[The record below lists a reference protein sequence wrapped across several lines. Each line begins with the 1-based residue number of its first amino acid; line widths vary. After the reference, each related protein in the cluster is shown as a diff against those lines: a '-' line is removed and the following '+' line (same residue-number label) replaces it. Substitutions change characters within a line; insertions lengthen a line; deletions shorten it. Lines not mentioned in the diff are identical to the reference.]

1 MQYQP
6 YIAMNRLLGLLILLL
21 FSTLFYQPA
30 EAQNNPYKI
39 DDKLYAYYQKCSS
52 YINKP
57 VVLAMADTL
66 FESAAQTKD
75 DKAQCLALHLKVDY
89 YYYADSLEALL
100 RENQNIADFA
110 RHTQHQQYIFSAWNR
125 IISYY
130 IKHHDSEQALQELKQ
145 YQDEALRLNN
155 SYGIARSY
163 IRMGELYQSLNN
175 DLAITQFENAID
187 YYKNIGETKDIS
199 YPYNRL
205 GYCYLNKK
213 DLKTAEKYALQSL
226 ESAQVAA
233 HKISAY
239 SILLKIYIE
248 AHNFN
253 KASLYKKLLDD
264 LNAKKLLIGANK
276 SSYINGITDYYMALK
291 QWNKALVY
299 VDSIENPIAQAEYQ
313 AKIFLEQK
321 NFEKA
326 YNYISLKNKLSDSI
340 IQAANTEVLAAYNAR
355 FNNQTLE
362 MEKNRLEV
370 QHQQEELQRIA
381 LETREKQRNF
391 IVLIIILLMTSGFSL
406 VYAISRRRSAHRLQ
420 AEKQLAEE
428 ACRRAETADRL
439 KSVFL
444 QNISHE
450 IRTPLNAIVGFND
463 LLNGNENIE
472 LEPEERAEL
481 LSSIH
486 RNTELLLTLVNDV
499 LDLSSLDSGNYQ
511 LSLNATNIEELCRY
525 TLTNM
530 TAKVPTGVSLELE
543 ASPTNLIIKTDA
555 SCLQQ
560 ILMNL
565 LENACKYTEHGKIIL
580 SYRANSEKVTFSVTD
595 NGCGI
600 APDNAEIIFQ
610 RYEKLD
616 SFKPGFGIGLSI
628 CRSIA
633 TLLNGH
639 IYLDTTYTQGARFIL
654 EIPLL
659 NNTLIT
665 M

>member
-6 YIAMNRLLGLLILLL
+6 YIAMNRLLGLLIVLL

-52 YINKP
+52 YVNKP

-66 FESAAQTKD
+66 FESATQTKD

-130 IKHHDSEQALQELKQ
+130 IQHHDSEQALRELKQ

-226 ESAQVAA
+226 VSAQVAA

-248 AHNFN
+248 AHKFN

-276 SSYINGITDYYMALK
+276 SSYIIGVTDYYIASK
-291 QWNKALVY
+291 QWDKALVY

-439 KSVFL
+439 KTVFL

-511 LSLNATNIEELCRY
+511 LSLNSTNIEELCRH

-530 TAKVPTGVSLELE
+530 TAKVPTGVSLGLE
-543 ASPTNLIIKTDA
+543 ASPTNLIITTDA

-580 SYRANSEKVTFSVTD
+580 SYKTDSEKVTFSVTD

-600 APDNAEIIFQ
+600 SPDNAEIIFQ

-639 IYLDTTYTQGARFIL
+639 IYLDTTYTQGARFVL

>member
-6 YIAMNRLLGLLILLL
+6 YIAMNRLFGLLILLL
-21 FSTLFYQPA
+21 LFTLFNQLA
-30 EAQNNPYKI
+30 GAQNNPYKI

-52 YINKP
+52 LANKP
-57 VVLAMADTL
+57 VVLTMADTL
-66 FESAAQTKD
+66 YESAAQTIDK
-75 DKAQCLALHLKVDY
+75 KAQCLALHLKVDY

-110 RHTQHQQYIFSAWNR
+110 RQTQYQQYIFSAWNR
-125 IISYY
+125 VISYY
-130 IKHHDSEQALQELKQ
+130 MQHHDNEQALQELKR

-175 DLAITQFENAID
+175 DLAITQFENAIE

-205 GYCYLNKK
+205 GYCYLQKK
-213 DLKTAEKYALQSL
+213 DLITAEKNALKSL
-226 ESAQVAA
+226 EYAQVNA

-239 SILLKIYIE
+239 CILLKIYIE
-248 AHNFN
+248 AHNFK
-253 KASLYKKLLDD
+253 KANIYKELLDD
-264 LNAKKLLIGANK
+264 FNVKKLLIGANRN
-276 SSYINGITDYYMALK
+276 SYFSGTVDYYIALK

-313 AKIFLEQK
+313 GKIFLEQK

-326 YNYISLKNKLSDSI
+326 YYYTRLKNRLSDSI
-340 IQAANTEVLAAYNAR
+340 TQTANAEVLAAYNAR

-391 IVLIIILLMTSGFSL
+391 IVLIIILLMTSGFSIF
-406 VYAISRRRSAHRLQ
+406 YAISRRRSAHRLR

-428 ACRRAETADRL
+428 ACHRAEAADRL
-439 KSVFL
+439 KTVFL

-463 LLNGNENIE
+463 LLNGNEDIE

-499 LDLSSLDSGNYQ
+499 LDLSSLESGNYQ
-511 LSLNATNIEELCRY
+511 LTPASTNIEELCRL
-525 TLTNM
+525 TLTN
-530 TAKVPTGVSLELE
+530 TRTKVPTGVSLELE
-543 ASPTNLIIKTDA
+543 ASPTNLTITTDA

-580 SYRANSEKVTFSVTD
+580 SYKSDSEKVTFSVTD

-600 APDNAEIIFQ
+600 APENAEVIFQ

-639 IYLDTTYTQGARFIL
+639 IYLDTTYTQGAQFVL
-654 EIPLL
+654 EIPFTPQ
-659 NNTLIT
+659 NTY
-665 M
+665 

>member
-1 MQYQP
+1 MLYLQYQS
-6 YIAMNRLLGLLILLL
+6 YIAMNRLLGLLLFL
-21 FSTLFYQPA
+21 FSTFFNQLA

-52 YINKP
+52 LVNKP
-57 VVLAMADTL
+57 VVLTMADTL
-66 FESAAQTKD
+66 FKSAAQTKD
-75 DKAQCLALHLKVDY
+75 EKTQCLALHLKVDY

-110 RHTQHQQYIFSAWNR
+110 RQTQHQQYIFSAWNR
-125 IISYY
+125 VISYY
-130 IKHHDSEQALQELKQ
+130 MVHHDNEQALRELKR

-155 SYGIARSY
+155 SYGIARGY
-163 IRMGELYQSLNN
+163 IRMGEHYQLLNN
-175 DLAITQFENAID
+175 DLAIKQFENAIE

-205 GYCYLNKK
+205 GYCYLEKK
-213 DLKTAEKYALQSL
+213 DLKTAEKYALQAL
-226 ESAQVAA
+226 ETAQVTA

-239 SILLKIYIE
+239 CILLKIYIE
-248 AHNFN
+248 TRNFK
-253 KASLYKKLLDD
+253 KAGIYKELLDD

-276 SSYINGITDYYMALK
+276 NSYSKGVADYYIALK
-291 QWNKALVY
+291 QWGKALTQ
-299 VDSIENPIAQAEYQ
+299 VDSIEDPIAKTGYQ
-313 AKIFLEQK
+313 AKISLEQK

-326 YNYISLKNKLSDSI
+326 YYYTSLKNKLSDSI
-340 IQAANTEVLAAYNAR
+340 IRATNAEVLAAYNAR

-381 LETREKQRNF
+381 LETREKQRNL
-391 IVLIIILLMTSGFSL
+391 IALIIILLMTSGFSL
-406 VYAISRRRSAHRLQ
+406 VYAISRRRSAHRLRV
-420 AEKQLAEE
+420 EKQLAEE
-428 ACRRAETADRL
+428 ACHRAETADRL

-499 LDLSSLDSGNYQ
+499 LDLSSLESGNYQ
-511 LSLNATNIEELCRY
+511 LAPAPTNVEELCRH
-525 TLTNM
+525 TLTNVE
-530 TAKVPTGVSLELE
+530 AKVPTGVSLELE
-543 ASPTNLIIKTDA
+543 VSPNNQVITTDA

-565 LENACKYTEHGKIIL
+565 LENACKYTEQGKIIL
-580 SYRANSEKVTFSVTD
+580 AYRADSEKVVFSVTD

-600 APDNAEIIFQ
+600 SPDNAEIIFQ

-639 IYLDTTYTQGARFIL
+639 IYLDTTYTQGARFVL
-654 EIPLL
+654 EIPF
-659 NNTLIT
+659 TLQGK
-665 M
+665 

>member
-1 MQYQP
+1 
-6 YIAMNRLLGLLILLL
+6 MNRLLGLLLFL
-21 FSTLFYQPA
+21 FSILFYQLA
-30 EAQNNPYKI
+30 KAQNNPYKI

-52 YINKP
+52 YVNNP
-57 VVLAMADTL
+57 VVLTMADTL
-66 FESAAQTKD
+66 FKNAAHTKD
-75 DKAQCLALHLKVDY
+75 EKTQCLALHLKVDY

-100 RENQNIADFA
+100 RENQNIANFA
-110 RHTQHQQYIFSAWNR
+110 RQTQYQQYIFSAWNR
-125 IISYY
+125 VISYY
-130 IKHHDSEQALQELKQ
+130 MLHHDSEQALQELKR

-175 DLAITQFENAID
+175 DLAIKQFKNAIE

-205 GYCYLNKK
+205 GYCYLKK
-213 DLKTAEKYALQSL
+213 QNLKTAEEYALQSL
-226 ESAQVAA
+226 DSAKVTA

-239 SILLKIYIE
+239 SILLKIYIK
-248 AHNFN
+248 ACNFE
-253 KASLYKKLLDD
+253 KAGIYKELLDG
-264 LNAKKLLIGANK
+264 LHAKKLLIGANK
-276 SSYINGITDYYMALK
+276 SSYFKGISDYYIALR
-291 QWNKALVY
+291 QWEKALIY
-299 VDSIENPIAQAEYQ
+299 VDSIEDPIIKAEHQ
-313 AKIFLEQK
+313 AKIFFEQK

-326 YNYISLKNKLSDSI
+326 YYYTNLKNRLSDSI
-340 IQAANTEVLAAYNAR
+340 VQATNAELLAVYNAR

-362 MEKNRLEV
+362 MEKKRLKV
-370 QHQQEELQRIA
+370 QHQQEELHRIA

-391 IVLIIILLMTSGFSL
+391 IVLTIILLMTSGFSL
-406 VYAISRRRSAHRLQ
+406 FYAGSRRRYAQRLQ
-420 AEKQLAEE
+420 AEKLLAEE
-428 ACRRAETADRL
+428 ACHRAENADRL

-450 IRTPLNAIVGFND
+450 IRTPLNAIVGFNEI
-463 LLNGNENIE
+463 LNGNDNIE

-481 LSSIH
+481 LNSIH

-499 LDLSSLDSGNYQ
+499 LDLSSLESGNYQ
-511 LSLNATNIEELCRY
+511 LTLAPTNIEELCRH
-525 TLTNM
+525 TITNVE
-530 TAKVPTGVSLELE
+530 TKVPTEVSLELE
-543 ASPTNLIIKTDA
+543 ASPSNLIITTDA

-565 LENACKYTEHGKIIL
+565 LENACKYTEQGKIIL
-580 SYRANSEKVTFSVTD
+580 AYRADSEKVVFSVTD

-600 APDNAEIIFQ
+600 SPDHAEIIFQ

-639 IYLDTTYTQGARFIL
+639 IYLDTTYTQGARFVL
-654 EIPLL
+654 EIP
-659 NNTLIT
+659 IT
-665 M
+665 SQNK

>member
-1 MQYQP
+1 
-6 YIAMNRLLGLLILLL
+6 MNRLLGLLIVLL

-52 YINKP
+52 YVNKP

-66 FESAAQTKD
+66 FESATQTKD

-130 IKHHDSEQALQELKQ
+130 IQHHDSEQALRELKQ

-226 ESAQVAA
+226 VSAQVAA

-248 AHNFN
+248 AHKFN

-276 SSYINGITDYYMALK
+276 SSYIIGVTDYYIASK
-291 QWNKALVY
+291 QWDKALVY

-439 KSVFL
+439 KTVFL

-511 LSLNATNIEELCRY
+511 LSLNSTNIEELCRH

-530 TAKVPTGVSLELE
+530 TAKVPTGVSLGLE
-543 ASPTNLIIKTDA
+543 ASPTNLIITTDA

-580 SYRANSEKVTFSVTD
+580 SYKTDSEKVTFSVTD

-600 APDNAEIIFQ
+600 SPDNAEIIFQ

-639 IYLDTTYTQGARFIL
+639 IYLDTTYTQGARFVL